1 MKIIFYCQYVFG
13 MGHLFRT
20 IELARALPNHDV
32 TLVAGGKK
40 IDIAL
45 PGHVSL
51 VQLPALYMDE
61 KFTTLIPGS
70 PDQQVAEIQ
79 HLRKEMLFS
88 LFEKKQPDIFI
99 IELFPFGRTIFGFEL
114 LPLLKAIRNGTFGNI
129 KTVCSLRD
137 VLVEKRDPL
146 AYEQRVL
153 DCLNEYFDLL
163 LVHSDSNF
171 IPLNTTFSR
180 FDEIDIPVDYT
191 GFVATKPNPGSKE
204 NVRRAFGIKPC
215 EKLIVASA
223 GGGRSGYRL
232 LHSTVA
238 AARLLAASVPIKLE
252 MFTGPFLDNAAYKKI
267 SAMSGTGIH
276 IRRFTRKFLN
286 YLSAADLSISMAGYN
301 TCMNILVTQVP
312 ALVWPYPQDREQGL
326 RAQHL
331 ADRGVLQVLAE
342 NDLDPQR
349 FCTLMQRRFSQPP
362 PSPVPINLDGAL
374 HTARRLENRP

>member
-1 MKIIFYCQYVFG
+1 MKIFFYCQYVFG

-32 TLVAGGKK
+32 TLIAGGKK
-40 IDIAL
+40 IDVDL

-70 PDQQVAEIQ
+70 PDQRVAEIQ
-79 HLRKEMLFS
+79 HRRKEMLFS
-88 LFEKKQPDIFI
+88 LFKKKQPDIFI

-114 LPLLKAIRNGTFGNI
+114 LPLLKAIRNDTFGKV

-153 DCLNEYFDLL
+153 DYLNEYFDLL
-163 LVHSDSNF
+163 LIHSDANL
-171 IPLNTTFSR
+171 IPLNATFSR
-180 FDEIDIPVDYT
+180 YDEIDIPVHYT
-191 GFVATKPNPGSKE
+191 GFVATKLNPGSKE
-204 NVRRAFGIKPC
+204 NLRRAFGIKPQ

-232 LHSTVA
+232 LRSTVDA
-238 AARLLAASVPIKLE
+238 GRLLAASQPIKLE

-267 SAMSGTGIH
+267 SATPVPGIH
-276 IRRFTRKFLN
+276 IRRFTKDFLN

-301 TCMNILVTQVP
+301 TCMNILVTRVP

-331 ADRGVLQVLAE
+331 AGRGALQILAE
-342 NDLDPQR
+342 HDLDPQR
-349 FCTLMQRRFSQPP
+349 FCTLMQRRLSQPP
-362 PSPVPINLDGAL
+362 PAPVPINLDGAL
-374 HTARRLENRP
+374 HTARHLENRH